1 MKIIPVIHHINEELT
16 IKNAQ
21 LCFENNVY
29 GLFIISMEGNNDGL
43 SALAKKIK
51 NKFSILKIGVNHLG
65 YSSIESVYEGLNY
78 SLDMI
83 WSDEPIVTSYEIKEE
98 AYKIEKELK
107 NSSLKFFNSVA
118 FKYQAE
124 EKNIEKA
131 VSNSKNLGFIP
142 TTSGQATG
150 VAAEVEKIQKMKKEL
165 GNYSLAIA
173 SGLTPENIHTY
184 NKMIEY
190 GLVATGIS
198 KSFYEFDEKKL
209 KDILKKSNDTV
220 L

>member
-1 MKIIPVIHHINEELT
+1 MNIIPVIHHINEELT

-29 GLFIISMEGNNDGL
+29 GLFIISMEEDNHGL

-51 NKFSILKIGVNHLG
+51 NEFPILKMGVNHLG
-65 YSSIESVYEGLNY
+65 YQAIESVYECLNY

-98 AYKIEKELK
+98 AYKIQEELK

-131 VSNSKNLGFIP
+131 VYNSKKLGFIP

-165 GNYSLAIA
+165 GDYPLAIA
-173 SGLTPENIHTY
+173 SGLTPENIDTY

-209 KDILKKSNDTV
+209 KAILKKIK
-220 L
+220 